1 MAEQIAY
8 RGQARERGFNPIQL
22 STGRVEAILEQGAGL
37 SRQLRENA
45 SIEESNRNRFS
56 AGQEAAQRLE
66 AANRSQNFEL
76 SQSAELAAQK
86 ATEQNLRTQINNAES
101 AIRNQV
107 PSQITPFFESLAKFS
122 NTIATQISEYQKEKA
137 EEELSQGYVDAYL
150 GGPMPAEAALVEQ
163 GIQQIRA
170 QDEIIQATADQMR
183 DTGAQPQT
191 VDAIRKLSGN
201 RRLGQTLAR
210 ADMAVAK
217 WGPYLQ
223 QAYEEDNQTQ
233 IQFQD
238 PSTGEISIITP
249 MDAIGDDQ
257 KAAVNLVLLRRFLKE
272 QGLMGLRPK
281 FLMKTLQAMKEQENS
296 LLDQE
301 RKLYEKAKDDERKSE
316 VFIQLDAAMQAG
328 GDRVGAMREAMRN
341 LGHIR
346 DEQGPVRPLRAFN
359 MVLEHIVKNGDR
371 DALIELENADSG
383 DFGYQRGKTWG
394 SLRQAE
400 FQEARRKI
408 NTQRSADEDLEDKLE
423 SQRMEDWND
432 EVMATLYSIQGGAEV
447 EQVDQL
453 IEKSRIEFGKVDP
466 RLTQYRENLTLQ
478 ARDSEEAKANLDG
491 LLQNNE
497 LTIEELDSGKY
508 PIKLRFD
515 PLYRRAAE
523 EGSKKMEAIKK
534 GLRDRFKEPITAALI
549 QNADIT
555 GTINKE
561 PPSFFFAEAHALSQ
575 LDKIALTY
583 MRANKTPEEAYAQAS
598 RDIVAQI
605 EKDREGPTGK
615 KQYGPYSFNDGEFGL
630 FSSKNNPKGQY
641 AIAAKEV
648 QNAVRTVRSGGTAA
662 ITQEKLIARHILEAA
677 NDPGSPIPPIAQV
690 LANALP
696 PGRSMSV
703 YDIMNAQRALY
714 GMPPRQPDYAT
725 TQIESTGNAKLRELI
740 NRMPTGAR
748 TSRAVVGAGLIGPG
762 AERQAIRSIAQQLG
776 VNPVDV
782 ATIINFETSGSL
794 ASGDFR
800 RGLDIWGGDGGKYLG
815 WIQFSPENQAKYGV
829 RPGMT
834 PDQMAQAVVKYF
846 KDSGIRKGDGILE
859 LYQAVQKPAFVEQ
872 ARRERRNISWDSNG
886 MVSDHL
892 KNMQRNHRGVAEAW
906 LAGGQGGQSPYRDPR
921 LMGATARKLTSV
933 TMTSPR
939 GPRWGQMH
947 HGEDYDTPQG
957 SRIST
962 ARGGVIEFVGNDP
975 GGYGQFVDIRKPD
988 GSLARFAH
996 MLEIW
1001 MKPGDRVKPRQAFGR
1016 TGGKP
1021 GTRGAGRSTGPHL
1034 HLERRTGKGQG
1045 VSGPL
1050 GNLPNEIYID
1060 I

>member
-1 MAEQIAY
+1 MAEQITY

-22 STGRVEAILEQGAGL
+22 STGRVDAILQQGAGL

-45 SIEESNRNRFS
+45 SIEESNRNRFA
-56 AGQEAAQRLE
+56 AGQEQAQQLE
-66 AANRSQNFEL
+66 AANRSRNFQL
-76 SQSAELAAQK
+76 SEAAQEAAQRAK
-86 ATEQNLRTQINNAES
+86 EQNLRTRINNAEN

-107 PSQITPFFESLAKFS
+107 PDPISPLLGELSKFS
-122 NTIATQISEYQKEKA
+122 TTIAKMVTERQKAKA
-137 EEELSQGYVDAYL
+137 EEDLAQGYVDAYIY
-150 GGPMPAEAALVEQ
+150 GTQPADAALVEE
-163 GIQQIRA
+163 GIQQIRT
-170 QDEIIQATADQMR
+170 QDEVIQGTADSMR
-183 DTGAQPQT
+183 DSGALPQT
-191 VDAIRKLSGN
+191 VNAVRNLSGN
-201 RRLGQTLAR
+201 RLLGQTLAR

-217 WGPYLQ
+217 WVPYLQ
-223 QAYEEDNQTQ
+223 KAYEEDNQTQ
-233 IQFQD
+233 IRFVD
-238 PSTGEISIITP
+238 PSTGDVKTITP
-249 MDAIGDDQ
+249 MDAMGDDQ
-257 KAAVNLVLLRRFLKE
+257 KAAVNLILLRRFLKE
-272 QGLMGLRPK
+272 QGLMGLNPK
-281 FLMKTLQAMKEQENS
+281 FLMKSLQAMKEQENA

-301 RKLYEKAKDDERKSE
+301 RKLFDKARDDERTAE
-316 VFIQLDAAMQAG
+316 AFMQFDASVSAG
-328 GDRVGAMREAMRN
+328 GDPVGAIKETMRQ
-341 LGHIR
+341 LTHIR
-346 DEQGPVRPLRAFN
+346 DEQGPIRPLRAFN
-359 MVLEHIVKNGDR
+359 MVLDHLVKNGDLPSLE
-371 DALIELENADSG
+371 ALEAADSG
-383 DFGYQRGKTWG
+383 DFGYQKGKTWG

-400 FQEARRKI
+400 FQEAKRKI
-408 NTQRSADEDLEDKLE
+408 NTQRGADEDLEDKLE

-432 EVMATLYSIQGGAEV
+432 EVMATLYSIQGGAET

-478 ARDSEEAKANLDG
+478 ARDAAEAKAVLDG
-491 LLQNNE
+491 ALNRNE

-523 EGSKKMEAIKK
+523 EGSKKLEATRK
-534 GLRDRFKEPITAALI
+534 GLRDQVKKSITAALRE
-549 QNADIT
+549 NAAIT
-555 GTINKE
+555 GTVNKE
-561 PPSFFFAEAHALSQ
+561 PASFFFAEAHALAQ

-598 RDIVAQI
+598 RDLVAQI
-605 EKDREGPTGK
+605 EKDREATTGK

-630 FSSKNNPKGQY
+630 FASKSNPQGQY

-648 QNAVRTVRSGGTAA
+648 ERAVQTVRSGGTAA

-696 PGRSMSV
+696 AGRSMSV

-748 TSRAVVGAGLIGPG
+748 TSRAVVGAGLVGPG

-782 ATIINFETSGSL
+782 ATIINFETSGAL

-834 PDQMAQAVVKYF
+834 PQQMAQAVVSYF
-846 KDSGIRKGDGILE
+846 KNSGIRRGDGILE
-859 LYQAVQKPAFVEQ
+859 LYQAVQAPAYVAQ
-872 ARRERRNISWDSNG
+872 ARQQRRNIGADSNG
-886 MVSDHL
+886 QVSAHL
-892 KNMQRNHRGVAEAW
+892 QNMQRNHRGLAEAW

-933 TMTSPR
+933 AMTSPR

-962 ARGGVIEFVGNDP
+962 ARGGVVEFVGNEP
-975 GGYGQFVDIRKPD
+975 GYGQFVDIRKPD

-996 MLEIW
+996 MLDIW
-1001 MKPGDRVKPRQAFGR
+1001 VNPGDRVKPRQAFGR
-1016 TGGKP
+1016 TGGQP

-1045 VSGPL
+1045 KSGPL